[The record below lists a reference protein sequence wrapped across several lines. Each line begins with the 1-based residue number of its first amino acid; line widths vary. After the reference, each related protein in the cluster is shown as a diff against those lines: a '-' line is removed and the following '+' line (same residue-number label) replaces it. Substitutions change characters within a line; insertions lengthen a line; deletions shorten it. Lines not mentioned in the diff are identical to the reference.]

1 MPVDAT
7 ETPRLLLEPLTD
19 RRQQR
24 RRVNVSMRQQQV
36 GGSEGWEQGS
46 VAGTGGLQRSRGDD
60 GGGGNEGE
68 NDRRVTEA
76 ALMWK

>member
-24 RRVNVSMRQQQV
+24 RRVNVSVRKQQV
-36 GGSEGWEQGS
+36 GGSEGREQGS
-46 VAGTGGLQRSRGDD
+46 VAGTGGLERSRGDD

-68 NDRRVTEA
+68 SDRRVTET